1 MGQLV
6 SKTKRKPNAPKS
18 KVKTYNEINAN
29 NLKDTIF
36 MEFYNKYPNG
46 TLKDMQS
53 VVQKYR
59 PNASPNNNYMYGW
72 RILNDPDVKHR
83 VSQRNYKRMK
93 ATRLTYEEKL
103 AYLTGVIMGDIEPDA
118 ETKDRLKALDIANRM
133 EGVYV
138 NTNVNVN
145 QTLSI
150 EDERAIVERRLR
162 QVLGEPIETEVKEVY
177 SEVLRDESDSTESR

>member
-1 MGQLV
+1 MGQIVKKKARNKNLA
-6 SKTKRKPNAPKS
+6 RH
-18 KVKTYNEINAN
+18 VKTYNEISRD
-29 NLKDTIF
+29 NLKDMIF
-36 MEFYNKYPNG
+36 MEFYNTYPNG
-46 TLKDMQS
+46 TLKDMQK

-59 PNASPNNNYMYGW
+59 PDVSENNNYLYGW

-83 VSQRNYKRMK
+83 VSQRNYKRLK
-93 ATRLTYEEKL
+93 STRLTYEEKL

-162 QVLGEPIETEVKEVY
+162 QVLGEPIETEVKEVS
-177 SEVLRDESDSTESR
+177 SEVVQDESDSTESR